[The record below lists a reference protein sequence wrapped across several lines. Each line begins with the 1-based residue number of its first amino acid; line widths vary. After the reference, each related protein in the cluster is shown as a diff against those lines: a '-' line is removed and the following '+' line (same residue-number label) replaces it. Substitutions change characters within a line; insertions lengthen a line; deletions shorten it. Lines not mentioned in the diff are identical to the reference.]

1 MATAEGV
8 GTSAAYALD
17 PEQTPHT
24 YLELGALPT
33 AVPCARLHVKHVL
46 REWQMQEL
54 AEIVEL
60 VVAELVTNAMQA
72 SAGLTSSQFAGRW
85 VIGRPPV
92 RLWLA
97 SDGSHA
103 VIQVWDANDR
113 PPVREAVPLDA
124 ETGRGLLIV
133 ESLADQWGS
142 YTPEASSGK
151 VVWAVISDGQTLSAP
166 APRRA
171 RDRRARL
178 AAAEDY
184 RDPAEP

>member
-1 MATAEGV
+1 MATGEGR

-46 REWQMQEL
+46 REWQMPSL
-54 AEIVEL
+54 ADAVEL

-85 VIGRPPV
+85 SAGLPPV

-97 SDGSHA
+97 SDGQYA
-103 VIQVWDANDR
+103 VVQVWDANDKL
-113 PPVREAVPLDA
+113 PVHETVPLDA
-124 ETGRGLLIV
+124 ETGRGLLLV
-133 ESLADQWGS
+133 ESLADEWGS

-151 VVWAVISDGQTLSAP
+151 VVWALISERQP
-166 APRRA
+166 
-171 RDRRARL
+171 
-178 AAAEDY
+178 
-184 RDPAEP
+184 

>member
-54 AEIVEL
+54 ADTVEL

-85 VIGRPPV
+85 APGLPPV
-92 RLWLA
+92 RLALA
-97 SDGSHA
+97 SHRKHA
-103 VIQVWDANDR
+103 PGPGWGAHDQL
-113 PPVREAVPLDA
+113 P
-124 ETGRGLLIV
+124 GRG
-133 ESLADQWGS
+133 
-142 YTPEASSGK
+142 TPPPHPATRPGPPP
-151 VVWAVISDGQTLSAP
+151 GGAP
-166 APRRA
+166 P
-171 RDRRARL
+171 
-178 AAAEDY
+178 
-184 RDPAEP
+184 PH